1 MAYTGLMVLPVD
13 PPPSKPSAAPSAQL
27 EGLSGLLPAKRTRN
41 WWLFGAT
48 CLGASAVIV
57 GGIWLARK
65 PLAALAV
72 EAVLAGRGV
81 EAEIDVRQ
89 LGPSGLELGQLR
101 LGSIE
106 SPTVVLENAQA
117 HWFWNKDKG
126 QIDVRLSSLG
136 GLKVNIA
143 LGKGGLDLGALGPL
157 LESDATGRSP
167 VFVETI
173 KIDGA
178 EVIVATQQG
187 PIVVKVD
194 VAGSQDN
201 VQITGSALLAQT
213 LTGASG
219 SQNVPLSVVVRQ
231 LPKAGIAG
239 ASTVIGFEARPEGLV
254 YDRDGVSAGA
264 VTGRLAGGVRL
275 ESGTAPIITLKSS
288 QLRLGAFSGFGLT
301 AANASLDLS
310 SLTWTQA
317 DLWQTRASFALDAT
331 LTADRASYAGV
342 TAGALRLPFKAARS
356 LDAALTATYDL
367 SAGLLSVPGG
377 AIDSIGSVR
386 FQGTAEGLLPDIAA
400 PANISLGF
408 TSSLAI
414 NRLRLARAQIA
425 TLPEPL
431 AAVIGGPVAVQG
443 QIDGAYKPGRFELG
457 LAAPMQFS
465 GTGHSGVFRPDRS
478 FASGLVF
485 EAAGEG
491 EADGSW
497 SYTGGLRGDL
507 EGSASGGSYAARIE
521 TARITEGLFALQ
533 LGPVRWDRLQSG
545 GLLTSGSLQNGNLA
559 VANGRISGQGSGSLS
574 ASGRLP
580 DGSVIDGLSGQ
591 FSGQFDANRWQGRF
605 DGRIGSFASRV
616 VDAGNSTGLSVSNVK
631 ANANLNGRRRPNGTM
646 LAEVDADATAETLQF
661 GVTRLSR
668 ATLRTRGQAG
678 SGADLF
684 EGQTWFTA
692 GRVTSP
698 DLSSR
703 DIAVSGPVSIRS
715 SNGGA
720 VRIGFDLDGRAGATS
735 TSAGSAATS
744 TVRADGAM
752 VLEGATTTGVIR
764 ADFVL
769 GDVRQGT
776 NRVRE
781 ITFSNRFTLQAG
793 RGSFSITSQSGC
805 LPARLSGISA
815 GEGTIGQVGLE
826 ICPEPGRP
834 LLSMGGNRTRLAL
847 SANISPL
854 DLQLAANADLPE
866 GLRQSLRLGPS
877 RLRVVDSPQGQRFV
891 LSTTSLEYLLP
902 LEAGVAAS
910 GPVEGEASAPVP
922 PPAPRRLAS
931 VSSND
936 ANVEITPGDGGVS
949 IVATLNNVNANGLP
963 VNAQGS
969 ATANLLFSE
978 AGLTG
983 SFTLDGIA
991 VSDPQADPAFGNF
1004 LLVGSGTLAPDT
1016 ISLSGQLSE
1025 TRTGSPVAALTLS
1038 HVISTARGGLT
1049 ADLDALLFK
1058 RGDFPGAEPG
1068 LQPSDISP
1076 RLRGLIVNA
1085 MGDVAG
1091 TVAIEWDP
1099 QKPLQTGAD
1108 LVLDG
1113 LTFSTL
1119 AGPVTG
1125 LSGRIAF
1132 ADLLTQRTN
1141 GVQTITIAE
1150 FNPGVPM
1157 LEGQVGFSLPG
1168 NNSLT
1173 VDSATWPFAG
1183 GRLYIE
1189 PTTLL
1194 FSDPVQRFDVQ
1205 VAEIDLNR
1213 FLRLTEIKDLEVT
1226 GTASGRFPMVLEDG
1240 VAAIRGGYLEADGRG
1255 GGVRYTGVD
1264 PSPPPP
1270 PQTWWQR
1277 LTGQPPPPPQGIG
1290 LAVAALRNLD
1300 YRVLRVTVDG
1310 RLTGDIDVGV
1320 ALEGNNTDVLS
1331 GVPFK
1336 FKVNANVP
1344 FGRLLGLRRYIDPQ
1358 FYWDMTQ
1365 EAQRLQGQPAAP
1377 APPAATPQPAPV
1389 VIPQSP

>member
-1 MAYTGLMVLPVD
+1 MVVSDD
-13 PPPSKPSAAPSAQL
+13 PLTAGPATASHAQT
-27 EGLSGLLPAKRTRN
+27 ERVRRPEPAKPVRN
-41 WWLFGAT
+41 WWLLGAT
-48 CLGASAVIV
+48 CLGASAMFA
-57 GGIWLARK
+57 GGVWLARK
-65 PLAALAV
+65 PLTALAV

-89 LGPSGLELGQLR
+89 IGPSGLELGQLR

-106 SPTVVLENAQA
+106 NPTIVLESAHAQ
-117 HWFWNKDKG
+117 WFWNTDNG
-126 QIDVRLSSLG
+126 RMGVRVSSLS

-143 LGKGGLDLGALGPL
+143 LGKDGLDLGELGPL
-157 LESDATGRSP
+157 LEGDATGRSA

-178 EVIVATQQG
+178 ELIVATQRG
-187 PIVVKVD
+187 PIIVKAD
-194 VAGSQDN
+194 VAGSQGN
-201 VQITGSALLAQT
+201 VQVTGSALLAQT
-213 LTGASG
+213 LTGATG
-219 SQNVPLSVVVRQ
+219 SQSVPLSVVVRQ
-231 LPKAGIAG
+231 IPKTGIAG
-239 ASTVIGFEARPEGLV
+239 PATVVGFDARPESLF
-254 YDRDGVSAGA
+254 YNRDGVSAGA

-275 ESGTAPIITLKSS
+275 ESGHAPVITLKSS
-288 QLRLGAFSGFGLT
+288 QLKLGAFSGFGLT
-301 AANASLDLS
+301 AANAGLDLS

-317 DLWQTRASFALDAT
+317 DLWQTQASFALDAT
-331 LTADRASYAGV
+331 LTADRVSYAGV
-342 TAGALRLPFKAARS
+342 TAGAVRLPFKAARS
-356 LDAALTATYDL
+356 RDAALTATYDF

-377 AIDSIGSVR
+377 AIDSIGLVGL
-386 FQGTAEGLLPDIAA
+386 QGTAEGLLPDISA
-400 PANISLGF
+400 PGDLSLGF
-408 TSSLAI
+408 TSSLALS
-414 NRLRLARAQIA
+414 RLRLAKAQIA

-431 AAVIGGPVAVQG
+431 GTVIGGPVAVQG
-443 QIDGAYKPGRFELG
+443 QIEGAYKPGRLELG
-457 LAAPMQFS
+457 LAAPLQFS
-465 GTGHSGVFRPDRS
+465 GIAHSGVFRPDRS
-478 FASGLVF
+478 FASGVVF
-485 EAAGEG
+485 ETSD
-491 EADGSW
+491 EAQVDGSW
-497 SYTGGLRGDL
+497 SYIGGLRGDL
-507 EGSASGGSYAARIE
+507 EGSASGGSYVARIE
-521 TARITEGLFALQ
+521 TARIAEGLFVLQ
-533 LGPVRWDRLQSG
+533 LGPLRWDRVQFG
-545 GLLTSGSLQNGNLA
+545 DLLTSGLLQSGNLA
-559 VANGRISGQGSGSLS
+559 LVNGRISGQGAGSLS

-591 FSGQFDANRWQGRF
+591 FSGQVDADRWQGRF
-605 DGRIGSFASRV
+605 DGRIGRFASRV
-616 VDAGNSTGLSVSNVK
+616 VDAGNSTGMSVSGVK
-631 ANANLNGRRRPNGTM
+631 ASASLNGSHRTDGTM
-646 LAEVDADATAETLQF
+646 LVDIGADATAETLQF
-661 GVTRLSR
+661 GATRLSQ
-668 ATLRTRGQAG
+668 ATLRSSGQAS
-678 SGADLF
+678 SGASLF
-684 EGQTWFTA
+684 EGQTRFTA
-692 GRVTSP
+692 GRLTSP

-715 SNGGA
+715 NNGGP

-744 TVRADGAM
+744 TVRADGAL
-752 VLEGATTTGVIR
+752 VLEGATTTGIIT

-781 ITFSNRFTLQAG
+781 ITFSNRFALQAG
-793 RGSFSITSQSGC
+793 RGGFSITSQSGC
-805 LPARLSGISA
+805 LPARLSGITA

-826 ICPEPGRP
+826 VCPEPGRP
-834 LLSMGGNRTRLAL
+834 LLSVGGNRTRLAL

-902 LEAGVAAS
+902 LEAAVAAP
-910 GPVEGEASAPVP
+910 GPVEGASPAPELSA
-922 PPAPRRLAS
+922 APRRLAS

-949 IVATLNNVNANGLP
+949 IVATLNDVNANGLP
-963 VNAQGS
+963 VTAQGS
-969 ATANLLFSE
+969 ATANLLFSD

-1004 LLVGSGTLAPDT
+1004 LLVGSGTLAPDI
-1016 ISLSGQLSE
+1016 ISLSGQVSE
-1025 TRTGSPVAALTLS
+1025 TRTGSPVAALTLN

-1091 TVAIEWDP
+1091 TVGIAWDP
-1099 QKPLQTGAD
+1099 QKTLQTGAD
-1108 LVLDG
+1108 LILNG

-1132 ADLLTQRTN
+1132 ADLLTQRTD

-1157 LEGQVGFSLPG
+1157 LAGQVGFSLPG

-1173 VDSATWPFAG
+1173 VDSAAWPFAG
-1183 GRLYIE
+1183 GRLYVE

-1270 PQTWWQR
+1270 PRTWWQR

-1365 EAQRLQGQPAAP
+1365 EAQRLQGQSAAP
-1377 APPAATPQPAPV
+1377 APLAATPQPGPV
-1389 VIPQSP
+1389 VAPPSP